1 MSRESKILE
10 AGPWGV
16 QATISHYES
25 FGWELLSLNGE
36 QITMS
41 RETQDDVY
49 TDLIKH
55 QAAYEE
61 KVNEYNATKAP
72 VFPAAPKAPDAPVP
86 FSLGTC
92 AILLLLAILPG
103 ALYIAYKVN
112 KKREYAEA
120 MQKHAEAVSA
130 HKEKCAAMTNAYKET
145 RAKIEAEMKAIV
157 EESHAIFFSKRA

>member
-1 MSRESKILE
+1 MSRESKILK
-10 AGPWGV
+10 AGPWGA

-25 FGWELLSLNGE
+25 FGWELLSLNGD

-41 RETQDDVY
+41 RETQDEVY
-49 TDLIKH
+49 ADLVKH
-55 QAAYEE
+55 QAAYEQ
-61 KVNEYNATKAP
+61 KMNEYMATKAP

-112 KKREYAEA
+112 KKREYEEA
-120 MQKHAEAVSA
+120 MQKHEEAKAA
-130 HKEKCAAMTNAYKET
+130 HKKKCTEMTNAYNAT
-145 RAKIEAEMKAIV
+145 RANLEDEMKAIV